1 MANNKPI
8 NVIRAERLVEIIQ
21 AQYSTEYY
29 IGLSQYK
36 AYTEKEARALSAKAL
51 IKKINEVIDRMEQ
64 LEGRYA
70 FLKEYLADEDPLPTY
85 CRYELLAIIAN

>member
-29 IGLSQYK
+29 IGISQYK

-51 IKKINEVIDRMEQ
+51 RKNINAVIDRMSQ
-64 LEGRYA
+64 LEGRHA
-70 FLKEYLADEDPLPTY
+70 FLTKHLTMEDPLPFY
-85 CRYELLAIIAN
+85 YKHELIDLLV